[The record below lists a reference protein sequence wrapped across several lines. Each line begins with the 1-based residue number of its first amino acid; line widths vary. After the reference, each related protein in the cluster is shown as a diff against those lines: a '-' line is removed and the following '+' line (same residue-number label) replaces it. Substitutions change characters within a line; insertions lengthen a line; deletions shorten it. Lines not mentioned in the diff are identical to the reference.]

1 MRRTIFRYVAFLL
14 LAILVFGRDAY
25 ALDWDGAIG
34 NLTYLEHARQQA
46 EFCEKSRPGTR
57 EKYIQWHKTLLRVEE
72 KSIRTLDDYA
82 VSNNLNT
89 QERAEFI
96 SGAKELV
103 RQKVISRGDVSRGSC
118 AQFDQDLVFYSKQIK
133 K

>member
-1 MRRTIFRYVAFLL
+1 MHRTTFRYVALFLF
-14 LAILVFGRDAY
+14 AILVLGRNAY
-25 ALDWDGAIG
+25 ALDSGGAIG

-46 EFCEKSRPGTR
+46 EFCEKFRPGTR
-57 EKYIQWHKTLLRVEE
+57 EKYIQWRKTLLRVEE

-96 SGAKELV
+96 SGAKEMV
-103 RQKVISRGDVSRGSC
+103 RQKVLSRGDVTRGSC
-118 AQFDQDLVFYSKQIK
+118 AQFDQDLIFYAKQLK
-133 K
+133 E